1 MSLIIHFLTKDGIVA
16 ISDKRT
22 TVDKDKVNTHYM
34 DATTKTIAFPNMV
47 VVSHCGDNYIDK
59 DKKITVTNFL
69 LEIRKKYGQANG
81 IKEIPLI
88 IVNEYEHKGCES
100 NITLII
106 SGIDLYSMETMV
118 YSVNPKNKNIRL
130 SFVNKSIGLNIPN
143 VGTYGAEYGGMWSIT
158 NAVMESEF
166 KIDWDRLTIEGAID
180 LGKACLKATATAA
193 KYGTIQ
199 GVSETYDVYIVSL
212 FSGTGWIIDDKLKP
226 DENAENDARQKY
238 MMEQTEKDLKK
249 QKRLKRN
256 VDKRTNGAAIV
267 TNAMTAF

>member
-22 TVDKDKVNTHYM
+22 TINNDDVNTHYM
-34 DATTKTIAFPNMV
+34 DTTTKTIAFPNMV

-88 IVNEYEHKGCES
+88 IVNEYQHKGYES

-118 YSVNPKNKNIRL
+118 YYVNPKNKNIRL
-130 SFVNKSIGLNIPN
+130 SFVNRSIGLNIPN
-143 VGTYGAEYGGMWSIT
+143 VGTYGAEYGGLWSIT
-158 NAVMESEF
+158 NAIMKSEF
-166 KIDWDRLTIEGAID
+166 KIDWDSLTIEGAID

-199 GVSETYDVYIVSL
+199 GVSEIYDVYIVSL
-212 FSGTGWIIDDKLKP
+212 FFGTGWITDNKLNP
-226 DENAENDARQKY
+226 DENAANDARKKHI
-238 MMEQTEKDLKK
+238 MEQAEKDYKK

-256 VDKRTNGAAIV
+256 AEKKAKEQP
-267 TNAMTAF
+267 